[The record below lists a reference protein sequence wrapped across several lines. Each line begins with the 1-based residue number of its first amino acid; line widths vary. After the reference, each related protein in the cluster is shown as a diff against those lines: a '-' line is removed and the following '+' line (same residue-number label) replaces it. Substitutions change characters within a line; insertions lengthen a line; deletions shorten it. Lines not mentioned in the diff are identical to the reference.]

1 MESRV
6 ASRSRDGSVPA
17 SSRSP
22 MGATV
27 ASGFGDG
34 SVPTSSAVASK
45 VDVLV
50 DKAFAI
56 TISGTWTGSVSLLIA
71 LATSW
76 RAATTDGSVPT
87 DGFLN
92 IF

>member
-1 MESRV
+1 M
-6 ASRSRDGSVPA
+6 ASRSGDGSVPT

-27 ASGFGDG
+27 ASRFGDG
-34 SVPTSSAVASK
+34 SVPTSSGSPMEATVASK

-56 TISGTWTGSVSLLIA
+56 TISGTWTESVSLLRA
-71 LATSW
+71 LARSW
-76 RAATTDGSVPT
+76 RAATTDSSVPT
-87 DGFLN
+87 DGF
-92 IF
+92 

>member
-34 SVPTSSAVASK
+34 SVLTSSAVASK

-56 TISGTWTGSVSLLIA
+56 TISGAWTESVSLLIA

-76 RAATTDGSVPT
+76 RAATTDGSVPMV
-87 DGFLN
+87 GFCDIL
-92 IF
+92 